1 MQDDSVADR
10 TSFSDHPFRTQSP
23 NSANPFEKINKNN
36 LLGGGATH
44 EGPGR
49 VADAA
54 IGNNKI
60 NNTSQS
66 LFSNQGRE
74 VLLAGERALT
84 EFGSNF
90 DARRESLTSEFSMN
104 THQNCAALETQLQ
117 KYEGDIRKHI
127 SIEHQ
132 LQLFAEDL
140 KRTVTQLE
148 KEKE

>member
-54 IGNNKI
+54 IGNNKN

-66 LFSNQGRE
+66 LFSNYYSSKNKGGE

-104 THQNCAALETQLQ
+104 TH
-117 KYEGDIRKHI
+117 
-127 SIEHQ
+127 
-132 LQLFAEDL
+132 
-140 KRTVTQLE
+140 
-148 KEKE
+148 

>member
-49 VADAA
+49 VTDAA
-54 IGNNKI
+54 IGNNKN

-66 LFSNQGRE
+66 LFSNYYSSKNKGGE

-104 THQNCAALETQLQ
+104 TH
-117 KYEGDIRKHI
+117 
-127 SIEHQ
+127 
-132 LQLFAEDL
+132 
-140 KRTVTQLE
+140 
-148 KEKE
+148 